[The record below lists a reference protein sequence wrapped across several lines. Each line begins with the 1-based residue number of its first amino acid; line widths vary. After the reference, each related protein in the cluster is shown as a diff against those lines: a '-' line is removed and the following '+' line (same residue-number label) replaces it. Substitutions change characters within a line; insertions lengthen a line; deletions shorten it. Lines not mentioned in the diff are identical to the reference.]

1 MRSRLVPTLESFA
14 LGDADAVDHLV
25 LGEDG
30 LASDFLLEEVSGPIH
45 LLGDGASV
53 DLDLHDVSFL
63 LAAAEQLL
71 LSVADEAHNAAVLL
85 NLVQLLG
92 DLLLAEVILPLLG
105 GLGERLLLALGP
117 ARRGG
122 REERRMSKTD
132 PMLIVERNLESTV
145 SSDPVRGASGDRE
158 NIRVEPTDGGAG
170 LSTDSLHWRR
180 TQRGSAE
187 EEPNLR
193 I

>member
-1 MRSRLVPTLESFA
+1 M
-14 LGDADAVDHLV
+14 
-25 LGEDG
+25 
-30 LASDFLLEEVSGPIH
+30 
-45 LLGDGASV
+45 
-53 DLDLHDVSFL
+53 SFL

-71 LSVADEAHNAAVLL
+71 LSVADEAHHAAVLL

-105 GLGERLLLALGP
+105 GLGERLLLGLGP

-145 SSDPVRGASGDRE
+145 SSDPVRGARGDRE
-158 NIRVEPTDGGAG
+158 
-170 LSTDSLHWRR
+170 
-180 TQRGSAE
+180 
-187 EEPNLR
+187 
-193 I
+193 

>member
-30 LASDFLLEEVSGPIH
+30 LASDLLLEEVSGPVH

-71 LSVADEAHNAAVLL
+71 LSVADEAHHAAVLL

-132 PMLIVERNLESTV
+132 PMLIVERSLESTDLV
-145 SSDPVRGASGDRE
+145 GPGQGSERRPRE
-158 NIRVEPTDGGAG
+158 GGAN
-170 LSTDSLHWRR
+170 RR
-180 TQRGSAE
+180 RCRSNDRQPELASH
-187 EEPNLR
+187 
-193 I
+193 